1 MCINIFLF
9 LNIYIFVLEN
19 KLLIIMKNSIF
30 FGLMLMCI
38 YSFSQV
44 GIDTETPN
52 DAAILDIVSNE
63 K

>member
-1 MCINIFLF
+1 MYKYFFVPKYLYICSRKQTTHYYEKLNFLW
-9 LNIYIFVLEN
+9 
-19 KLLIIMKNSIF
+19 
-30 FGLMLMCI
+30 LMLMCI